1 MNNEK
6 EQIKDWGT
14 MAIILSLSV
23 GIPSVM
29 LLLGML
35 IGTGKQSQYGYSMYV
50 TMLVFLGTIPALL
63 GIVLGAITYSKY
75 HKNKHLHRNSKK
87 LASFALLLP
96 ILSAILIILDLLLDT
111 FVFP

>member
-14 MAIILSLSV
+14 MAIISSLSV

-35 IGTGKQSQYGYSMYV
+35 IGTGKQAQYGYSMYV

-75 HKNKHLHRNSKK
+75 HKNKQLYRNSKK

-96 ILSAILIILDLLLDT
+96 ILSTILIILDLLLDT